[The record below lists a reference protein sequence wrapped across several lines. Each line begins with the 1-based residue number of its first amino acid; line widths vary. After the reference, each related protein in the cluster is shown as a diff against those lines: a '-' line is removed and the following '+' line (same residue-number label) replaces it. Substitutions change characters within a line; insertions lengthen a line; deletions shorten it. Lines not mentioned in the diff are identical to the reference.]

1 MKKCG
6 RKKQDRIG
14 VAIVES
20 DPLRLAG
27 FRALLEGQDDFALL
41 TSSLADV
48 GAMAGVDVVIL
59 GRRHNQTL
67 SSVMQHLRTVQ
78 PGVRVV
84 ITAPSSSDEVVLDA
98 LANGA
103 RGYVDEAAPASD
115 FVNAIRIVHEGLIW
129 ASRRVLALF
138 VERSSNVGKRVP
150 GRMDFTHR
158 EREVL
163 EMLVAGRSNREIAV
177 PLGIEERTVKAHVA
191 KLMRKVGVQ
200 NRIML
205 SVHAVNHCLVAPR

>member
-1 MKKCG
+1 MKKSSV
-6 RKKQDRIG
+6 KEQSRIG

-27 FRALLEGQDDFALL
+27 FRALLDDQDDLRLMTA
-41 TSSLADV
+41 SLAEI
-48 GAMAGVDVVIL
+48 GAIADIDVVIL
-59 GRRHNQTL
+59 GRHHNQNL
-67 SSVMQHLRTVQ
+67 SSMMKLLRVVQ
-78 PGVRVV
+78 PDVRVIV
-84 ITAPSSSDEVVLDA
+84 TAPTNSDEVILDA

-103 RGYVDEAAPASD
+103 KGYVDQAAPASD
-115 FVNAIRIVHEGLIW
+115 FVSAIRIVNEGLVW
-129 ASRRVLALF
+129 ASRRILAIF
-138 VERSSNVGKRVP
+138 VERSSGEGKRLI
-150 GRMDFTHR
+150 GRMEFTRR

-163 EMLVAGRSNREIAV
+163 EMLVAGRSNREIAI